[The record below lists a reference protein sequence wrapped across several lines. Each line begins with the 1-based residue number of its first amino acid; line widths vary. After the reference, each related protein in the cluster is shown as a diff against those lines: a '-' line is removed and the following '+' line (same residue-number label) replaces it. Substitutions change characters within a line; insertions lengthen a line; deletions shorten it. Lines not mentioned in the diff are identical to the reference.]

1 LVSIWANPQPQDCQ
15 YHRYCRQRHTL
26 LAAALRQAIWI
37 GIMAAFLLSR
47 AAYGLRYASA
57 LAKEADA
64 EAATIIVPEP
74 ELPKKRPML

>member
-1 LVSIWANPQPQDCQ
+1 
-15 YHRYCRQRHTL
+15 
-26 LAAALRQAIWI
+26 
-37 GIMAAFLLSR
+37 MAAFLLSR